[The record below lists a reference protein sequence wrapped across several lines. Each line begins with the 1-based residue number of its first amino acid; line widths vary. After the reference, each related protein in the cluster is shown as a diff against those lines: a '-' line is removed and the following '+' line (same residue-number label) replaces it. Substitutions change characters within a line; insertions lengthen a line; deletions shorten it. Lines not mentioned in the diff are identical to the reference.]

1 MKVYTFQ
8 LPKFVSGFAR
18 VCLQA
23 FQKETSASASASTT
37 ATAKS
42 KQRKKKEKM
51 PG

>member
-23 FQKETSASASASTT
+23 FQKESSASASTT

>member
-23 FQKETSASASASTT
+23 FQKETSASASTT

>member
-23 FQKETSASASASTT
+23 FQKETSASASAT

>member
-1 MKVYTFQ
+1 

-23 FQKETSASASASTT
+23 FQKETSASASTT

>member
-23 FQKETSASASASTT
+23 FQKETSTTTT

>member
-23 FQKETSASASASTT
+23 FQKETSASTT

>member
-23 FQKETSASASASTT
+23 FQKESSST
-37 ATAKS
+37 ATA